1 TPARVSPGA
10 LRQLRDG
17 VRLDDGITAPAKV
30 SHPEP
35 GLVRIT
41 IHEGKNRQVRRMFD
55 AVGHDVTR
63 LVRTRIGPL
72 SDRTLAPGAWREL
85 HAAERRSLIEA
96 VAGEPRRYDSPT

>member
-1 TPARVSPGA
+1 M
-10 LRQLRDG
+10 
-17 VRLDDGITAPAKV
+17 

-72 SDRTLAPGAWREL
+72 SDRSLAPGEWREL
-85 HAAERRSLIEA
+85 HAAERRRLIEA
-96 VAGEPRRYDSPT
+96 VPGQPPRYESPT

>member
-1 TPARVSPGA
+1 
-10 LRQLRDG
+10 
-17 VRLDDGITAPAKV
+17 V

-41 IHEGKNRQVRRMFD
+41 IHEGKNRQVRRMFE

-85 HAAERRSLIEA
+85 NAAERRSLIEA
-96 VAGEPRRYDSPT
+96 VAGDSPQYDSPT